1 MAKIVST
8 ISPEYPLLGLLSQNP
23 THGYE
28 LHQRLTTDLGQV
40 WRISQSQAYN
50 ILNRLEANGY
60 VTGELLEQEKLPAR
74 RRFSLT
80 EAGRQRFEA
89 WLNAPSGSSARA
101 IRIEFITR
109 LYFALARGRESAY
122 RLLEAQIADTQ
133 SSLNRLRVQ
142 IKTIP
147 DNQVFNRLSL
157 DLRIRQLS
165 SILEWLVECRTM
177 VDFSK
182 PKKPTCI

>member
-8 ISPEYPLLGLLSQNP
+8 ISPEYPLLGLLSQKP

-28 LHQRLTTDLGQV
+28 LHHRLTTDLGQV

-60 VTGELLEQEKLPAR
+60 ITGELQEQEKLPAR
-74 RRFSLT
+74 RSFYLT

-109 LYFALARGRESAY
+109 LYFALVRDREFAH

-133 SSLNRLRVQ
+133 VSLNRLRAQ
-142 IKTIP
+142 METIP

-165 SILEWLVECRTM
+165 SILDWLVECRTM
-177 VDFSK
+177 VYFLEA
-182 PKKPTCI
+182 